1 MYINI
6 HLDTVQ
12 AMDVNRYSL
21 ASARCQQRWRTNLA
35 NWIYF

>member
-6 HLDTVQ
+6 LLDTVL
-12 AMDVNRYSL
+12 ATDVNKYYL